1 MRLRKFVFKKISST
15 NDKSIELIKKG
26 FKNGIII
33 ADYQTKGRGRYGK
46 KWISFKGN
54 LFMSVFYLVEK
65 KLSLKQLTKF
75 NCKIVATALKKH
87 TKLNIIIKP
96 PNDLLL
102 DKKKFCGILQEIINF
117 NSKIFIIT
125 GIGINIIE
133 SPPLFKY
140 KTTYLNKYLKKKTN
154 NVFIFKKIKKQF
166 ETSIGFKKNVFDR

>member
-1 MRLRKFVFKKISST
+1 M
-15 NDKSIELIKKG
+15 
-26 FKNGIII
+26 
-33 ADYQTKGRGRYGK
+33 
-46 KWISFKGN
+46 
-54 LFMSVFYLVEK
+54 
-65 KLSLKQLTKF
+65 
-75 NCKIVATALKKH
+75 
-87 TKLNIIIKP
+87 
-96 PNDLLL
+96 
-102 DKKKFCGILQEIINF
+102 QEIINF